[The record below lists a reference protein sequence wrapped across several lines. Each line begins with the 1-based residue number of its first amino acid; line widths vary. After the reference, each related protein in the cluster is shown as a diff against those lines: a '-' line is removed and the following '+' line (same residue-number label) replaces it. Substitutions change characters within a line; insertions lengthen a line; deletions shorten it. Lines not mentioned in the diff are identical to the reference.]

1 MKNLSYICTDNKT
14 LKMNNKT
21 FWNYAGIAGLLL
33 GMISSANMFIGQYL
47 STMELSKT
55 MTTIVGG
62 LLWCAETAGCI
73 CLMYFYMKK
82 FSLEFPSE
90 ERKTIHRLGMAIAF
104 FSALIYS
111 AMTFANIAYFSA
123 DYFSSAYQEL
133 LQAASPSLDSN
144 SRALMTKFMENLPQ
158 IAFFSNLIYCFIF
171 GTIVSSI
178 ISRSIFTPKVF
189 SENNTDEE

>member
-1 MKNLSYICTDNKT
+1 MDSTTKKI
-14 LKMNNKT
+14 
-21 FWNYAGIAGLLL
+21 FWNYAGTAGLML

-47 STMELSKT
+47 STLELSKT
-55 MTTIVGG
+55 MITLTGG

-82 FSLEFPSE
+82 FALEFPSE
-90 ERKTIHRLGMAIAF
+90 ERKTVHHLGVTVAF
-104 FSALIYS
+104 FSALLYS

-144 SRALMTKFMENLPQ
+144 SRALMTRFMENLPQ

-171 GTIVSSI
+171 GTVLSFIL
-178 ISRSIFTPKVF
+178 SRNIPSRNPF
-189 SENNTDEE
+189 ENNTSDEW

>member
-1 MKNLSYICTDNKT
+1 MDSATKKI
-14 LKMNNKT
+14 
-21 FWNYAGIAGLLL
+21 FWNYAGIAGLML
-33 GMISSANMFIGQYL
+33 GMISSANMFMGQYL

-55 MTTIVGG
+55 MITLVGG

-82 FSLEFPSE
+82 FALEFPSE
-90 ERKTIHRLGMAIAF
+90 DKKTVHRLGVATAF

-123 DYFSSAYQEL
+123 DYFAGAYQEI
-133 LQAASPSLDSN
+133 LQNAAPALDSN
-144 SRALMTKFMENLPQ
+144 SRTLLTKFMENLPQ
-158 IAFFSNLIYCFIF
+158 ISFFSNLIYCFIF

-178 ISRSIFTPKVF
+178 ISRSIFTKKMF